1 MFTFGYKSRFSGPI
15 RALLFI
21 ALGLLMILSKTN
33 AMELIVKI
41 IAAFILASGVVS
53 LIVGLRRRE
62 DGTMPLF
69 GFNSVL
75 NIILA
80 ALLFIFA
87 GPASRLISYI
97 LGFALFGFGLFQT
110 MVLLSA
116 VRPFK
121 TALLSMI
128 VPVIVMLLGAFIFF
142 YPDVIGES
150 LGLVGGI
157 ALLLY
162 GTSELFASFKM
173 RKYVQDE
180 TDENT
185 MVDDRTIDDQTID
198 EQ

>member
-21 ALGLLMILSKTN
+21 ALGLLMLLSKTN

-53 LIVGLRRRE
+53 LIVGLRRRG

-87 GPASRLISYI
+87 GPASRLISYL
-97 LGFALFGFGLFQT
+97 LGFGLFGFGLFQT
-110 MVLLSA
+110 MVLVSA
-116 VRPFK
+116 VRPLK
-121 TALLSMI
+121 SALVSMI
-128 VPVIVMLLGAFIFF
+128 VPVIVMFLGAFIFF

-150 LGLVGGI
+150 LGLVAGI

-180 TDENT
+180 TVDNT
-185 MVDDRTIDDQTID
+185 VIDDQTIDDQTID